1 MSDLTPQVPNHTAW
15 FAVGIPARISGA
27 NTPAEAVTIV
37 ARYLYQGEVT
47 DCSLSEDA
55 TKWIV
60 TVRVEAHGGT
70 TRAQLM
76 NRVKMQA
83 DRFASGLYPVGEAI
97 IR

>member
-15 FAVGIPARISGA
+15 FAVGIPATEHRA
-27 NTPAEAVTIV
+27 RAVEIV
-37 ARYLYQGEVT
+37 ERYLYSGGVT
-47 DCSLSEDA
+47 DVALSDDE